1 VFNGPFSAT
10 TQWWDVGVVICLKRG
25 AHLHMAQLMP
35 LPLTVSCFCK
45 IQIGFT
51 FLVPSVS
58 PSVCT
63 YFRDALVLAH
73 AGSPRQ
79 RAIKRVC
86 VCVCVWKWATCFC
99 IVGFLTVQER
109 FQPVEVRGGI
119 EFRRRQD
126 ADREVHRQ
134 STSHWGPGIVWSAW
148 QCNLPERARV
158 FNSTTEPESDRRST
172 KVTMMTMVI
181 AICYI
186 FWFLS

>member
-1 VFNGPFSAT
+1 
-10 TQWWDVGVVICLKRG
+10 
-25 AHLHMAQLMP
+25 MALFP
-35 LPLTVSCFCK
+35 GLPSGGMLAWLSVWSEVQTC
-45 IQIGFT
+45 IW
-51 FLVPSVS
+51 PSWCHCHSLS
-58 PSVCT
+58 PAFVKS
-63 YFRDALVLAH
+63 RLVL
-73 AGSPRQ
+73 PFWY
-79 RAIKRVC
+79 RVYHRVYALISEMHWYLLTRVVPDRGPLNGC

-99 IVGFLTVQER
+99 IIGFLTVQER

-172 KVTMMTMVI
+172 KVTVMTMVI